1 MFQKII
7 SNHDWAKKNAEK
19 VKLLQSICI
28 SFVKLL
34 RNNPL
39 ALTES
44 LFRFSSLSLKD
55 HILRNYSD
63 EYIESGVREDN
74 MFTDE

>member
-7 SNHDWAKKNAEK
+7 SNHDWAKKNTEK
-19 VKLLQSICI
+19 VKLVQSICA
-28 SFVKLL
+28 SFIKLL
-34 RNNPL
+34 RKNPL

-63 EYIESGVREDN
+63 EYVESGVREDN